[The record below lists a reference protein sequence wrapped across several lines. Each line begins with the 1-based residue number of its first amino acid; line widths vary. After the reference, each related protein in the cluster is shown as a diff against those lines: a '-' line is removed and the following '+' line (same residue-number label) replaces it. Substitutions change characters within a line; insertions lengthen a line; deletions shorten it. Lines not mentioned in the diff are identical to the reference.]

1 MFVKIE
7 VGEIVVGLARTR
19 AVWITMAFD
28 TYIVLEVMFDAER
41 FDETVTF
48 PADAL
53 PVVDVVEVKMVMFA
67 TGVVKDVVAVRVS
80 TFAPPRTFNFPLEFT
95 PPFTVSA

>member
-1 MFVKIE
+1 MIVFDVKIVFAIRVLCDVE
-7 VGEIVVGLARTR
+7 VDEMLAFV
-19 AVWITMAFD
+19 AVS
-28 TYIVLEVMFDAER
+28 R
-41 FDETVTF
+41 
-48 PADAL
+48 
-53 PVVDVVEVKMVMFA
+53 PVVSVVEVKVVMFA